1 MPKLTTKTQSQIQR
15 RAFRQPALRFSPTAW
30 AKLLFLRDY
39 GETEVGGFALV
50 SADDWLYVEDVQ
62 LVRQRCTVITVAFDD
77 DSVADFFDRCVDQ
90 GLKPAQFGRIW
101 IHTHPGVS
109 PEPSG
114 TDEATFGRVFG
125 TSDWALMFILACGG
139 ATYARLRFNVG
150 PGGDVL
156 LPVEVDYSRP
166 FSASNWIA
174 WEQEYLAHVQSAPS
188 PSRIERDLVLEL
200 PEDPISLS
208 RDYDGWLD
216 AWQEYLDEGAVRYDE
231 CYF

>member
-1 MPKLTTKTQSQIQR
+1 MPKVIAKTQSQVQR
-15 RAFRQPALRFSPTAW
+15 RSSRQPALRFSPTAW

-50 SADDWLYVEDVQ
+50 AEDDLLYVEDVQ
-62 LVRQRCTVITVAFDD
+62 LVRQRCTVASVAFDD
-77 DSVADFFDRCVDQ
+77 DSVANFFDRCVDQ

-114 TDEATFGRVFG
+114 TDEATFGRMFG
-125 TSDWALMFILACGG
+125 TSDWALMFILARGG

-156 LPVEVDYSRP
+156 LPVDVDYSRP
-166 FSASNWIA
+166 FHASDWIA

-188 PSRIERDLVLEL
+188 QARVERDLVLGL
-200 PEDPISLS
+200 PDDPVPVAGA
-208 RDYDGWLD
+208 YDGWLD